1 MKRTPLLMATLCLAL
16 AACGQQALPSSTGQ
30 TPAQVAPASDLLQT
44 QAVGSSIALQVGQTR
59 QMNVTV
65 NGAPA
70 QPGQLKWTT
79 SNARVATVTQTGL
92 ISAVGAGTTTVR
104 ASMASNP
111 GAFLDF
117 PVTVTGAA
125 PAPAPSPTPT
135 PAPTPAPTP
144 GSGISATEQRV
155 LDLTNQARATA
166 RTCGS
171 ASYPAAA
178 PLTWNA
184 SLATAARGHAADM
197 AAKNYFSHTSQ
208 DGRTFDVRIA
218 NAGYNGY
225 SALGENIA
233 AGQPTADAVV
243 AGWLTSPGHC
253 ANIMSASFRELG
265 VGVGTG
271 GSYST
276 YWVQDF
282 GAKF

>member
-1 MKRTPLLMATLCLAL
+1 MKHSPFLLATLCLAL
-16 AACGQQALPSSTGQ
+16 AACGQQALPGSTGQ
-30 TPAQVAPASDLLQT
+30 TPAQTAPAADLLQA

-70 QPGQLKWTT
+70 QPGQLKWAT
-79 SNARVATVTQTGL
+79 SNARVATVTQAGL

-111 GAFLDF
+111 GSFLDF
-117 PVTVTGAA
+117 PVTVTGAV
-125 PAPAPSPTPT
+125 PAPA

-166 RTCGS
+166 RTCGG

-178 PLTWNA
+178 PLTWNT

-218 NAGYNGY
+218 NAGYSGY
-225 SALGENIA
+225 SARGENIA

-265 VGVGTG
+265 VGVGSG
-271 GSYST
+271 GSYGT

-282 GAKF
+282 GARF